1 MNAKTLTSGLAAVTA
16 AALLAGCGGSTAA
29 GVALAPGSGPTS
41 DTVTTATT
49 TTATTTTSSDTVKV
63 PSSGALSK
71 EPVFSVPTGAA
82 PTKLQTKDLI
92 TGTGATA
99 KTGDKVWVSYV
110 GKVYKTGK
118 TFDSSWKDTPGDA
131 VEFTLSKTAVIPG
144 WVEGMQGMRV
154 GGRRELIIPPSL
166 GYGDQEESGI
176 PKNSTL
182 VFVVDLIKVSK

>member
-1 MNAKTLTSGLAAVTA
+1 MNAKTLTSGLAAATV
-16 AALLAGCGGSTAA
+16 AALLAGCGGSTAS
-29 GVALAPGSGPTS
+29 GVALAPGGGPTS

-49 TTATTTTSSDTVKV
+49 ATATTTTSADTVKV
-63 PSSGALSK
+63 PSTGALSK

-82 PTKLQTKDLI
+82 PTKLQTKDMI
-92 TGTGATA
+92 VGTGATA

-118 TFDSSWKDTPGDA
+118 VFDASWKDEPGAA
-131 VEFTLSKTAVIPG
+131 VEFTLSKTSVIPG
-144 WVEGMQGMRV
+144 WVDGLQGMRV

-182 VFVVDLIKVSK
+182 VFVVDLIKVQK